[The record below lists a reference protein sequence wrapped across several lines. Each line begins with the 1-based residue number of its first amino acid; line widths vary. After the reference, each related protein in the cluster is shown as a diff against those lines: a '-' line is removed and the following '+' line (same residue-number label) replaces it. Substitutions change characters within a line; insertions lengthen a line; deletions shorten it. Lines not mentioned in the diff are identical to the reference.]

1 MLTIYKRGRIWHCR
15 GTVAGKRIRRS
26 LETSDRALSEQYA
39 NQIETRLLKES
50 VLGKEATAT
59 FATACRRYFEDRP
72 VPDGGDKMSAILA
85 PIIKE
90 IGAVKLRDITPVM
103 VKGLARKLYPNAKPQ
118 SLNTLVLS
126 PVSAVMNAAHQHGL
140 CSPIK
145 IKRFSAKGVRIARAI
160 DRDWLDQFM
169 RHAEPHVAALA
180 LFQFTTGARPN
191 EACALR
197 PDQLDLGAGA
207 ALSDATKNGKR
218 RIFYLDPE
226 MVAILRSLPPVE
238 VKEGCHTGELRVFGY
253 SHPQSL
259 RRPWMRTCKTA
270 GLDYRTRYESG
281 RHSCLTNLI
290 VEHGADVSTA
300 ARLANVTPQIAL
312 KHYVHAGEP
321 AKLAHD
327 VWQKMTQGRRSKL
340 KIADDS

>member
-1 MLTIYKRGRIWHCR
+1 
-15 GTVAGKRIRRS
+15 
-26 LETSDRALSEQYA
+26 
-39 NQIETRLLKES
+39 
-50 VLGKEATAT
+50 
-59 FATACRRYFEDRP
+59 
-72 VPDGGDKMSAILA
+72 MSANLA

-90 IGAVKLRDITPVM
+90 IGAVRLRDITPVT
-103 VKGLARKLYPNAKPQ
+103 VKGLARKLYPNVKPQ
-118 SLNTLVLS
+118 SLNTLVLA

-140 CSPIK
+140 CAPIK
-145 IKRFSAKGVRIARAI
+145 IKRFSAKNVRIARAI

-169 RHAEPHVAALA
+169 RHADPHLAALA

-197 PDQLDLGAGA
+197 PDQLDLERGV

-218 RIFYLDPE
+218 RVFYLDPE
-226 MVAILRSLPPVE
+226 MVAILRNLPPVT
-238 VKEGCHTGELRVFGY
+238 VKKGRHTGELRVFGY

-259 RRPWMRTCKTA
+259 LSPWTRICKAA

-300 ARLANVTPQIAL
+300 ARLANVTPQVAL

-321 AKLAHD
+321 SKLAHG
-327 VWQKMTQGRRSKL
+327 VWQKMTQNRKSKL
-340 KIADDS
+340 KIADES